1 MLHKS
6 PWHLSVEESIRLA
19 EVERHNP
26 TVYRAYLLKEG
37 LADVLDSPDV
47 RTAQRRFAT
56 WHQWAAQ
63 SRPVP
68 FRRLATTLGPL
79 RENLIAYVATHL
91 TNALS
96 KGINLKIRAITHR
109 SFGVP
114 SPDDLIAMI
123 LLGCG
128 GIEIPP
134 PHTAPIC
141 FH

>member
-1 MLHKS
+1 MS
-6 PWHLSVEESIRLA
+6 PIVDRVRKLIALAGSPNEHES
-19 EVERHNP
+19 
-26 TVYRAYLLKEG
+26 LLKEG
-37 LADVLDSPDV
+37 LAEVLDSPDV

-56 WHQWAAQ
+56 WHRWAAH
-63 SRPVP
+63 SRLAP
-68 FRRLATTLGPL
+68 FRRLAATLGPL

-96 KGINLKIRAITHR
+96 EGINLKIRAIARR
-109 SFGVP
+109 SYGVP
-114 SPDDLIAMI
+114 SPDNLIAMI

-128 GIEIPP
+128 GIDISP